1 MNIHESVFQRIAMS
15 DDGYAPI
22 ILNDVYQIVPSN
34 RGPNPPAEWNPAQRT
49 ANQER
54 VWDWVW
60 CRRVSYFASLAISVS
75 LATMPLWRSGAAPCS
90 GPQCLLAPVIST
102 AGDFLPGFARLWI
115 NAFAASPGLTLVF
128 ALILTSLLLWSG
140 KLEETLRADMR
151 ALWVQSLGLP
161 QTARTPAPPPAWIR
175 PLRTS
180 SKYQCAFRFLKWRLL
195 PAFFGLL
202 FWVAIIFPALSGIG
216 AIGLRSGLWL
226 SEATSGGCRA
236 PSDTEFVTDMKCY
249 SLGVRLVQGNR
260 YRVTVQVTEPW
271 SDGRISTTPEGF
283 GPTRMPFPAN
293 TTAPLRRS
301 PSARWFQPLVKI
313 VGSNWFGSIY
323 SYRIVPLEMQLT
335 DPAKGV
341 YTAEFTAP
349 IDGEAEFS
357 VNDLLLPDAFGK
369 WATFFYTHNN
379 HGKANVS
386 IVPCERNS
394 CDAEF

>member
-202 FWVAIIFPALSGIG
+202 FWVAIIFPALSG
-216 AIGLRSGLWL
+216 
-226 SEATSGGCRA
+226 
-236 PSDTEFVTDMKCY
+236 
-249 SLGVRLVQGNR
+249 
-260 YRVTVQVTEPW
+260 
-271 SDGRISTTPEGF
+271 
-283 GPTRMPFPAN
+283 
-293 TTAPLRRS
+293 
-301 PSARWFQPLVKI
+301 
-313 VGSNWFGSIY
+313 
-323 SYRIVPLEMQLT
+323 
-335 DPAKGV
+335 
-341 YTAEFTAP
+341 
-349 IDGEAEFS
+349 
-357 VNDLLLPDAFGK
+357 
-369 WATFFYTHNN
+369 
-379 HGKANVS
+379 
-386 IVPCERNS
+386 
-394 CDAEF
+394 